1 MTISR
6 RTRREARTLFRLC
19 VIDGVMDE
27 ARAHHVA
34 RKLAASKRR
43 RALPLLSGFAR
54 LIRLEQRRRSAVVES
69 ALALPD
75 VLRRNVQ
82 ANLARIYGPRVLA
95 RFEANPALLGGMR
108 VMVGSD
114 VYDGS
119 LRARLAAL
127 EQRM

>member
-1 MTISR
+1 MKITK

-19 VIDGVMDE
+19 VIEGGVDD

-43 RALPLLSGFAR
+43 MALPLLSGFAR
-54 LIRLEQRRRSAVVES
+54 LIRLEHRRRSAVVES
-69 ALALPD
+69 AMPLPD
-75 VLRRNVQ
+75 ALRANVQ
-82 ANLARIYGPRVLA
+82 ANLARIYGPRVIA

-127 EQRM
+127 EHRM